1 MRLLRATMEVNRN
14 RVLYPDELSRP
25 FLRSELP
32 GQTQELEYDKKSL
45 QKGRISVLQKTIVPL
60 SYLSRYFVIT
70 DFRFFFFPFAA
81 TVLSP
86 TQEAPRSL
94 ANTEFLAKMKSLEE
108 NVTYLHQTLVRDLV
122 VRYKGKFGLKKMHN
136 FRQE

>member
-14 RVLYPDELSRP
+14 RVLYSDELSP
-25 FLRSELP
+25 LFLRFELP
-32 GQTQELEYDKKSL
+32 GQTQELAYDKKSL
-45 QKGRISVLQKTIVPL
+45 QKGRISVLQKTIVLL

-70 DFRFFFFPFAA
+70 DFRFCFPFAA

-86 TQEAPRSL
+86 KQEALGSL